1 MSFTYHHI
9 DKWMTANLDLIEE
22 QLETQKKA
30 VVLIAGASSSGK
42 SYCASFLEELLS
54 RAGHK
59 AVTIS
64 LDQYNVGVSHIIP
77 NKVNQNFFSGKL
89 DNLPEISDTI
99 KSVIEPV
106 GFTRKYEKDVLVT
119 IKEKIAPYFDDPN
132 DLDRFVNA
140 LYTEWKV
147 LNFDEPSVYDL
158 KEAANDIRMLVNGEK
173 IKAKRYSK
181 VTSERVRT
189 DETVDGR
196 ECDVIL
202 VEGIYALNSALVSAL
217 EGVKTV
223 KNFIDSNPKTL
234 FLRRIIRD
242 YTATSAS
249 SVFTIG
255 NYFKFIVPSY
265 ISTILP
271 CKKNAD
277 VVLYNEMSFSEMR
290 EGQLYTTKLEL
301 STEHLSLLDS
311 LKEKSE
317 ILDVTLS
324 KDTYFSV
331 EGESSESNN
340 ILRLRSLSFDGGKT
354 YVPSSL
360 VHKGLPKIRL
370 DAKVIRPI
378 NVFLKEGEFEKVWKD
393 EESCLNDFLSAGF
406 LIGPVQK
413 KVKTHLVY
421 KGQKITVREVDNRV
435 AYIEFDDPVD
445 TKVLLEIHAL
455 LTRSHELR
463 S

>member
-77 NKVNQNFFSGKL
+77 NKVAEHYFGGKMEHL
-89 DNLPEISDTI
+89 REISDTI
-99 KSVIEPV
+99 KSVIKPV
-106 GFTRKYEKDVLVT
+106 DFTRKYEKDILAA
-119 IKEKIAPYFDDPN
+119 IRKKIAKYFSDEK
-132 DLDRFVNA
+132 DLDQFVNA

-158 KEAANDIRMLVNGEK
+158 KEAGGDILRLLEGEK
-173 IKAKRYSK
+173 VRAKSYSK
-181 VTSERVRT
+181 VYSERV
-189 DETVDGR
+189 DSNVVIDGS

-202 VEGIYALNSALVSAL
+202 VEGIYALNSALVDAL
-217 EGVKTV
+217 GGIKTI

-242 YTATSAS
+242 YTSTSAS

-265 ISTILP
+265 VSTILP

-301 STEHLSLLDS
+301 SIDRLSVLQP
-311 LKEKSE
+311 LKKNANV
-317 ILDVTLS
+317 LDVTYS

-340 ILRLRSLSFDGGKT
+340 ILRLRSISHDGGKT
-354 YVPSSL
+354 YQPSSL

-370 DAKVIRPI
+370 DSKVIRPI
-378 NVFLKEGEFEKVWKD
+378 NVFLKEGEFPLVWKD

-413 KVKTHLVY
+413 KVKTHLIY

-435 AYIEFDDPVD
+435 AYIEFDDPVNP
-445 TKVLLEIHAL
+445 KVLIEIHAL
-455 LTRSHELR
+455 LTHAHEL
-463 S
+463 SE